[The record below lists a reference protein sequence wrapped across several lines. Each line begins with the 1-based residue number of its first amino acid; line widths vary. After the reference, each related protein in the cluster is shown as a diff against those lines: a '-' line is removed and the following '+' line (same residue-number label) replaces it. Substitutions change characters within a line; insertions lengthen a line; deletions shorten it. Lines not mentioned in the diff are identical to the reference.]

1 MKIITAKRAGFCF
14 GVKRAVDIA
23 FEVAEKKKDGVFTLG
38 PIIHNPQVVGKLN
51 DAGVKDVKDVRSL
64 RNKQTRA
71 VIVRTHGVPEN
82 AMDRLGKDGHT
93 IIDATCP
100 FVKKAQHYAKLL
112 KEEGYKIVILGDR
125 EHPEVKGLVSYAGK
139 GAIVVKSADEYPRKT
154 GKVGVVVQTT
164 QNVETLKKLVS
175 VAVEHTK
182 ELKVYNTICNST
194 ALRLKETEE
203 MARKADVMVIVGGKN
218 SANTTQLARL
228 CETLGVR
235 TYHIETSEELK
246 DSWFKGV
253 QVVGLTAGASTP
265 DWIIKDIKKSI
276 KDIGGRL
283 TYGHQK
289 RRA

>member
-1 MKIITAKRAGFCF
+1 
-14 GVKRAVDIA
+14 
-23 FEVAEKKKDGVFTLG
+23 
-38 PIIHNPQVVGKLN
+38 
-51 DAGVKDVKDVRSL
+51 
-64 RNKQTRA
+64 
-71 VIVRTHGVPEN
+71 
-82 AMDRLGKDGHT
+82 
-93 IIDATCP
+93 
-100 FVKKAQHYAKLL
+100 
-112 KEEGYKIVILGDR
+112 
-125 EHPEVKGLVSYAGK
+125 
-139 GAIVVKSADEYPRKT
+139 
-154 GKVGVVVQTT
+154 
-164 QNVETLKKLVS
+164 
-175 VAVEHTK
+175 
-182 ELKVYNTICNST
+182 
-194 ALRLKETEE
+194 